1 MFSKDIIKPHTA
13 QEMVTAYKES
23 EREIKEAYLILANAE
38 KRLQAAF
45 GSYSSYNSFDTVDRN
60 VWWNNT
66 KPYET
71 SDKIIGKIQRGAWE
85 RIVQKLEIKKLMSDK
100 RVKELND
107 LLKDGDLP
115 EITEENIFNLLE
127 KFIEDAPAIQEEL
140 FEQVFKLLRP
150 PGGYSGDYK
159 TNDKF
164 KVGKKVI
171 LTWMVDR
178 RYNDGSFHISYSSS
192 DELNALDRV
201 FHLLDG
207 AGIQNGYQSPL
218 VQAIDTCEN
227 GKGETDYFKFKC
239 YKNRNLHIE
248 FKRIDLVKELNRIAG
263 GGDLPGQATQESMF

>member
-1 MFSKDIIKPHTA
+1 
-13 QEMVTAYKES
+13 
-23 EREIKEAYLILANAE
+23 
-38 KRLQAAF
+38 
-45 GSYSSYNSFDTVDRN
+45 
-60 VWWNNT
+60 
-66 KPYET
+66 
-71 SDKIIGKIQRGAWE
+71 
-85 RIVQKLEIKKLMSDK
+85 MSDK
-100 RVKELND
+100 RVKELDD

-150 PGGYSGDYK
+150 PGGYGGEYK

-178 RYNDGSFHISYSSS
+178 RCDGSFHVSYYHS

-207 AGIQNGYQSPL
+207 AGIQNGYQSLL
-218 VQAIDTCEN
+218 VQAIDTCED

-248 FKRIDLVKELNRIAG
+248 FKRMDIVKELNRIAG
-263 GGDLPGQATQESMF
+263 GGDLPGQATQASMF